1 MNGHKTGQ
9 TDKAVLR
16 VADLRLKTK
25 QKNDIPRQTDAR
37 TNRFDGQKD
46 GETVKLLN
54 ILTDRQTDRQAD
66 RQTDR

>member
-1 MNGHKTGQ
+1 M
-9 TDKAVLR
+9 
-16 VADLRLKTK
+16 RLKTK